1 MLYAGMLK
9 VIILTH
15 SNYYLLIIGND
26 DTLNLSKDRTVTQAV
41 VMRLLKSLTETGHH
55 IYMDNYYTSPNLF
68 LEMKLAGLVPVAQ
81 LVLIGKGC
89 LLLGKV
95 ELDRRRIK

>member
-1 MLYAGMLK
+1 MQDTKSNY
-9 VIILTH
+9 TY
-15 SNYYLLIIGND
+15 SNYYLLIIGQD
-26 DTLNLSKDRTVTQAV
+26 KTLDLSKDRTVTQAV

-55 IYMDNYYTSPNLF
+55 IYMDNYYTSPYLF
-68 LEMKLAGLVPVAQ
+68 LGQDFMPVVQ

-95 ELDRRRIK
+95 ELDKTRIK